1 MKPIRFKQM
10 NQISTPPPDGNGHPV
25 PLYAAEGQIIT
36 CWGLSLFERLA
47 ALLTGRIYLSV
58 ICEQMPPTLLIVWS
72 PFKRT
77 K

>member
-25 PLYAAEGQIIT
+25 PIYAADGLLIT

-47 ALLTGRIYLSV
+47 VLLTGKIYLSV
-58 ICEQMPPTLLIVWS
+58 ICEEMPPTLLIARP
-72 PFKRT
+72 PFEK
-77 K
+77 